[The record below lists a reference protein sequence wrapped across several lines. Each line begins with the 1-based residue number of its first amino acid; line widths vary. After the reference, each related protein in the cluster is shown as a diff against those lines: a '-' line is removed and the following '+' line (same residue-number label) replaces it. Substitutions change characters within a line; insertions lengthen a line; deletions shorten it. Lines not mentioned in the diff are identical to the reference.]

1 MLLFPSHLTVVPW
14 HYFTVRVIMKW
25 NEMYP
30 DLQLTPNV
38 HQYKAS
44 PTEFVAVGVGY
55 DEFNRM
61 VVWGLREGCEAGFE
75 EKCRKRAKERQ
86 WIQTSQV
93 IVEEDYPAFQA
104 AKDFLQFARPQD
116 VSRWLQDRG
125 LLARSKSEAA
135 AALRKLLPDLEF
147 RESIL
152 NMLK

>member
-1 MLLFPSHLTVVPW
+1 MLLLPSHLTVVPW
-14 HYFTVRVIMKW
+14 HYFTVRVIAKW

-44 PTEFVAVGVGY
+44 TTEFVAVGVGY

-61 VVWGLREGCEAGFE
+61 VVWGLREGCEADFE
-75 EKCRKRAKERQ
+75 EECRRRSKERQ
-86 WIQTSQV
+86 WIQASQV